1 MTAKDDPTNTAIGTQ
16 HPAARPIL
24 RCLPD
29 LVRGIPICRDIFP
42 FIAEMPSARLQENE
56 KPYFLPIALSFLLHR
71 TSGLTGRRT
80 LCDVRCSPLFASVF
94 IVAELP

>member
-71 TSGLTGRRT
+71 TSRVTVAPLAARKVEP
-80 LCDVRCSPLFASVF
+80 LVRLIYLFSVHK
-94 IVAELP
+94 